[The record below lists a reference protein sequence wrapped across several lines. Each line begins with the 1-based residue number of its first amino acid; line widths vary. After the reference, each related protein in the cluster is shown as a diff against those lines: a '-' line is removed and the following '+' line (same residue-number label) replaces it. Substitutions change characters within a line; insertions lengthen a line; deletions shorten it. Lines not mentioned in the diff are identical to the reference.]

1 MELISEKESPF
12 ITKSFPKLWL
22 GFCFIC
28 AAISGFHWATVL
40 LFIVGCCFFMFL
52 YKKCVEVHVGRESLH
67 IKTVRGCFDMSFNNI
82 AAPIEKTHLLRG
94 AYRINFI
101 APTEAG
107 NFVVFIPRRSFI
119 FWEHKECKKFLKLIN
134 T

>member
-1 MELISEKESPF
+1 
-12 ITKSFPKLWL
+12 
-22 GFCFIC
+22 
-28 AAISGFHWATVL
+28 
-40 LFIVGCCFFMFL
+40 
-52 YKKCVEVHVGRESLH
+52 
-67 IKTVRGCFDMSFNNI
+67 MSFNNI

-134 T
+134 TQQEKAASPTQRTCGLDSLTLAAALSVMCTKYETTH